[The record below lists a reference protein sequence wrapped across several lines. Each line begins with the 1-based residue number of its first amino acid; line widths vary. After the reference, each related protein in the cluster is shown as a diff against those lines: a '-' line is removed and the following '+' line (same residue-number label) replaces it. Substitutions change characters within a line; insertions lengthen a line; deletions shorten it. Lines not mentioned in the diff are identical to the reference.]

1 MLLIDFI
8 FSRFGPPLGLTIV
21 RILPRRW
28 AYKIGE
34 WIVTIIL
41 SRDESEFYR
50 AVRSNQAV
58 IRKWE
63 YEDDRLHEIV
73 REVLTNAANGLIEW
87 FATLAIPAEFD
98 NLSCSINEQL
108 IDELMSAQAE
118 GKGVIIVG
126 PHLGSFNMLLMKIA
140 QEKWPVQILSYAEEE
155 GSYESDNV
163 FRKRFGLDVTP
174 ISPSS
179 LRSAFRRL
187 KAGGFVLTGVDR
199 PDTGG
204 EVLSFFGKSTTL
216 PVGHARLALRTGAQI
231 LVVGC
236 QKDRPGSYSV
246 VSSGLIEPESTGDYP
261 GDTQRLAQR
270 VVGYLERFISER
282 PSEWLMFFPVWP
294 EVIPDHI

>member
-41 SRDESEFYR
+41 SRDESELYR

-63 YEDDRLHEIV
+63 YDDDRLHEIV

-98 NLSCSINEQL
+98 NLSCLINEQL

-204 EVLSFFGKSTTL
+204 DVLSFFGKSTTL

-236 QKDRPGSYSV
+236 QKDGPGSYSV
-246 VSSGLIEPESTGDYP
+246 VSSGLIEPESAGDGP
-261 GDTQRLAQR
+261 RDTQRLAQR
-270 VVGYLERFISER
+270 VVGYLEQFINER
-282 PSEWLMFFPVWP
+282 PSEWMMFIPVWP
-294 EVIPDHI
+294 EVLPDRI